1 MEQIL
6 QGIGWLAAISIAFFC
21 WKNKH
26 SLTSWIF
33 VGMLV
38 GILIGITFP
47 NIGVNLDVISSVFLR
62 LIKTV
67 VAPLIFGTLVLGIAG
82 HSDLKQ
88 VGRMGWKSLVYF
100 EIATTIALFV
110 GLVAINYTKA
120 GVGVRPEKAPIAAV
134 FMPADSI
141 NWKVQAIE
149 KEGKRTFEAMPMLDG
164 KTLATPKPLAK
175 QDWKDIVLHTFP
187 ENVSKMVYE
196 GAVLQVVIFSLLFG
210 MGLTKVADPHK
221 KTMLHWIE
229 AFTETMFKFTN
240 LIMYLAPFAVMGAI
254 AFTISKMGIGVVKN
268 LLMLLG
274 TLYGALIVFILLV
287 FVPVM
292 LICKIPM
299 LKFLRAVKEP
309 ATLAFATASSEAAL
323 PKALIAME
331 NFGVPRKIVS
341 FTLPLGYSFNLDG
354 STLYLAIASIFVAQ
368 AAGIDLPIGT
378 QLLMMASLML
388 TSKGVAGVARAS
400 LVILAGT
407 VAQFN
412 LPDWPIFS
420 LILGVDALMDMAR
433 TGVNLVGNC
442 LATCVVA
449 RWEGEF
455 DDEKAN
461 AD

>member
-6 QGIGWLAAISIAFFC
+6 QGIGWLAAISISFFC

-47 NIGVNLDVISSVFLR
+47 NVGVNLDVISSVFLR

-88 VGRMGWKSLVYF
+88 VGRMGWKSIVYF

-120 GVGVRPEKAPIAAV
+120 GVGVRPAEAPVVPITMV
-134 FMPADSI
+134 ADSVS
-141 NWKVQAIE
+141 WKIDT
-149 KEGKRTFEAMPMLDG
+149 KKLEATPMLNG
-164 KTLATPKPLAK
+164 KSLSAPKPLAK

-187 ENVSKMVYE
+187 ENVSKMVFE

-221 KTMLHWIE
+221 KTMLSWIE

-240 LIMYLAPFAVMGAI
+240 IIMYLAPFAVMGAI
-254 AFTISKMGIGVVKN
+254 AFTISKMGLGVVKN

-274 TLYGALIVFILLV
+274 TLYGALIVFILAV
-287 FVPVM
+287 FVPV
-292 LICKIPM
+292 LLVCKIPI
-299 LKFLRAVKEP
+299 LKFIRAVREP

-341 FTLPLGYSFNLDG
+341 FVLPTGYSFNLDG
-354 STLYLAIASIFVAQ
+354 STLYLAIASVFVAQ

-461 AD
+461 L